1 MDTHKGVMCG
11 MAVAVVLLAGCASHG
26 EREAFLRYRE
36 VSREAYPAGS
46 DIQGGDGLP
55 ELNEGS
61 DLTNYLVY
69 AALNNPGLE
78 AAFNRWKAALER
90 IPQVRSLPD
99 PRFTYRYFIRQVE
112 TRVGPQRQS
121 FGLAQR
127 FPWFG
132 KLELR
137 GGIAL
142 EAANAVRQRY
152 EAEKLK
158 LFYRVQD
165 AYFEY
170 YYWSRAVAITR
181 ENRDLVKHF
190 EQVAE
195 TRYKTAT
202 GKYPDVI
209 RAQVELGVLEDR
221 LRTLLDLRGPIV
233 ARLNAALNRPVE
245 APLPPAKET
254 PWDELEATDAQVLLW
269 LRESNPELRA
279 LAYEIAKEELGVA
292 LARKEYFPDVTLGVN
307 LIDTD
312 EALMASAIDSG
323 KDPVVAMVSV
333 TLPIWYE
340 KLSAGVREARAR
352 HRTAARK
359 KDDRA
364 NQLDAQV
371 KLVLYRVREAQRK
384 IDLYGNALIPKAKQS
399 VQVSEAGYRAGSVGF
414 LDLLDAERILLDF
427 QLSLER
433 ATANS
438 AQRTAELEMLVG
450 RPIPRKKMTKETD
463 STPAKP
469 TSDPQTGE
477 KEQ

>member
-1 MDTHKGVMCG
+1 M
-11 MAVAVVLLAGCASHG
+11 
-26 EREAFLRYRE
+26 
-36 VSREAYPAGS
+36 PALTEQSELS
-46 DIQGGDGLP
+46 D
-55 ELNEGS
+55 
-61 DLTNYLVY
+61 YLVY

-90 IPQVRSLPD
+90 VPQVRSLPD
-99 PRFTYRYFIRQVE
+99 PRFTYRYFIREVE
-112 TRVGPQRQS
+112 TRVGPQQQS
-121 FGLAQR
+121 FELAQK

-142 EAANAVRQRY
+142 EAANAARQRY

-158 LFYRVQD
+158 LFYLVQD

-195 TRYKTAT
+195 MRYRAAT
-202 GKYPDVI
+202 GNHPDVI
-209 RAQVELGVLEDR
+209 RAQVELGKLEDR
-221 LRTLLDLRGPIV
+221 LGTLLDLKGPIV
-233 ARLNAALNRPVE
+233 ARLNSLLNRPVE
-245 APLPPAKET
+245 APLPPAREM
-254 PWDELEATDAQVLLW
+254 PGDELGASDAQVLLW
-269 LRESNPELRA
+269 LRESNPELKA
-279 LAYEIAKEELGVA
+279 LAYEIAKEEQGIA

-307 LIDTD
+307 YVDTS
-312 EALMASAIDSG
+312 EALMPGAPDSG

-333 TLPIWYE
+333 NIPIWYE
-340 KLSAGVREARAR
+340 KLNAGVREARAR
-352 HRTAARK
+352 HRAAARK

-364 NQLDAQV
+364 NQLDAQA
-371 KLVLYRVREAQRK
+371 KLVLYKVRDAQRK
-384 IDLYGNALIPKAKQS
+384 IDLYGNALIPKARQS
-399 VQVSEAGYRAGSVGF
+399 VQVDEAGYRAGKVGF
-414 LDLLDAERILLDF
+414 LDLIDAERILLDF
-427 QLSLER
+427 QLSFER

-450 RPIPRKKMTKETD
+450 RAIPRKKTTKETD

-469 TSDPQTGE
+469 TSDAKTE
-477 KEQ
+477 EREQ

>member
-1 MDTHKGVMCG
+1 MDAHKGVMCG

-26 EREAFLRYRE
+26 EREAFLRYQE
-36 VSREAYPAGS
+36 VSHEAYPAAS

-55 ELNEGS
+55 ELNDGS
-61 DLTNYLVY
+61 DLADYLAY

-78 AAFNRWKAALER
+78 AAFNRWKATLER

-99 PRFTYRYFIRQVE
+99 PRFTYRYFVREVE

-142 EAANAVRQRY
+142 ESANASRKRY

-170 YYWSRAVAITR
+170 YYWSRAVDIAR
-181 ENRDLVKHF
+181 ENRDLVKYF
-190 EQVAE
+190 EQVAA
-195 TRYKTAT
+195 TRYKAAA
-202 GKYPDVI
+202 GKHSDVI
-209 RAQVELGVLEDR
+209 RAQVELGLLEDR

-245 APLPPAKET
+245 AAIPIPAEI
-254 PWDELEATDAQVLLW
+254 PREELDATDALVLQW
-269 LRESNPELRA
+269 LRQDNPELKA
-279 LAYEIAKEELGVA
+279 LAYVMAGEEQSIA

-307 LIDTD
+307 YIDTH
-312 EALMASAIDSG
+312 EALMAGTGDSG

-333 TLPIWYE
+333 NLPIWYE
-340 KLSAGVREARAR
+340 KLRAGVREAQAR
-352 HRTAARK
+352 HRAAARK

-364 NQLDAQV
+364 SQLDAQV
-371 KLVLYRVREAQRK
+371 KFALYEVRDAQRK
-384 IDLYGNALIPKAKQS
+384 IDLYGNS
-399 VQVSEAGYRAGSVGF
+399 EVSFRAGKAGF
-414 LDLLDAERILLDF
+414 LDLIDTERILLDF

-433 ATANS
+433 AAANR
-438 AQRTAELEMLVG
+438 AQRMAELEMLVG
-450 RPIPRKKMTKETD
+450 RAMPRKDVSLQTDLAPEKRATDPMTE
-463 STPAKP
+463 
-469 TSDPQTGE
+469 E
-477 KEQ
+477 RE